1 MVFRRGVESLVAVAR
16 SRAIPSTL
24 SSQGSTRKKLAAAS
38 GCILEYI
45 GDVAVMA
52 GNRDERRRCWDYLN
66 WLLKQRK
73 GALSVDPK
81 GRDDVLELPV
91 PSGKAGRLSGKG
103 GNVLR
108 SIEKETSTFCF
119 LTDHRAAA
127 DGESRDE
134 LMLIFGQDKRDRYK
148 AMDLME
154 DAMEGK
160 YQPKGGGGGDRGG
173 RGGGGGDRG
182 GRGGG
187 GGATEGPTRA
197 TTSPS
202 GSAPGA
208 ISAVSRTTSAAAGAA
223 GVGPTGT
230 RRRGG
235 TGAGDPTAGA
245 VGATRPRPRQA
256 RALRRRARRG
266 IEGGRA
272 GGQGRGS
279 RSQAG
284 RGSPVRQAVKAHRAC
299 RNRSLIKRVSKK

>member
-1 MVFRRGVESLVAVAR
+1 ML
-16 SRAIPSTL
+16 
-24 SSQGSTRKKLAAAS
+24 
-38 GCILEYI
+38 GC
-45 GDVAVMA
+45 
-52 GNRDERRRCWDYLN
+52 LN

-73 GALSVDPK
+73 GAEPSTPRVATTCS
-81 GRDDVLELPV
+81 ELPV

-134 LMLIFGQDKRDRYK
+134 LMPSSARIKRDRYK

-154 DAMEGK
+154 DAMEGTS
-160 YQPKGGGGGDRGG
+160 PRAAAAVTGVDAAAAVTGVDAAAAA
-173 RGGGGGDRG
+173 
-182 GRGGG
+182 
-187 GGATEGPTRA
+187 ATEGPTRA

-245 VGATRPRPRQA
+245 VGATATATATGAGPTATGAAGDRGGGGE
-256 RALRRRARRG
+256 RA
-266 IEGGRA
+266 GRA
-272 GGQGRGS
+272 EE
-279 RSQAG
+279 AG
-284 RGSPVRQAVKAHRAC
+284 ARPGEDPPVRQAVKAHRAC
-299 RNRSLIKRVSKK
+299 RNRPFINAC

>member
-1 MVFRRGVESLVAVAR
+1 
-16 SRAIPSTL
+16 
-24 SSQGSTRKKLAAAS
+24 
-38 GCILEYI
+38 
-45 GDVAVMA
+45 MA

-73 GALSVDPK
+73 GALNVDPK

-134 LMLIFGQDKRDRYK
+134 LMLIFGKDKRGRYM

-160 YQPKGGGGGDRGG
+160 YQPKGGGGGSGG
-173 RGGGGGDRG
+173 GGGGGDRG

-187 GGATEGPTRA
+187 GNRRSDACHDFSIGKCTRGDKCRFSHDAPRRDGGRGGPDRGRGGPDRGRDRRDRDRDRDRRGPYGDGRGGGGGSRGGERA
-197 TTSPS
+197 
-202 GSAPGA
+202 G
-208 ISAVSRTTSAAAGAA
+208 RDEEAGARP
-223 GVGPTGT
+223 GEDPRYD
-230 RRRGG
+230 RR
-235 TGAGDPTAGA
+235 
-245 VGATRPRPRQA
+245 
-256 RALRRRARRG
+256 
-266 IEGGRA
+266 
-272 GGQGRGS
+272 
-279 RSQAG
+279 
-284 RGSPVRQAVKAHRAC
+284 
-299 RNRSLIKRVSKK
+299 

>member
-1 MVFRRGVESLVAVAR
+1 MFFRRGVESLVAVAR

-187 GGATEGPTRA
+187 GGNRRSDACHDFSVGKCTRGDKCRFSHDVGGGGGRGGRSDRDASPRRDGRGGPDR
-197 TTSPS
+197 
-202 GSAPGA
+202 GRG
-208 ISAVSRTTSAAAGAA
+208 R
-223 GVGPTGT
+223 
-230 RRRGG
+230 RDRDRDRDRRGPY
-235 TGAGDPTAGA
+235 GD
-245 VGATRPRPRQA
+245 
-256 RALRRRARRG
+256 
-266 IEGGRA
+266 
-272 GGQGRGS
+272 GRGGGS
-279 RSQAG
+279 RGGERAG
-284 RGSPVRQAVKAHRAC
+284 RGSAAFTFQ
-299 RNRSLIKRVSKK
+299 

>member
-1 MVFRRGVESLVAVAR
+1 MFFRRGAESLVAVAR

-187 GGATEGPTRA
+187 GGNRRSDACHDFSVGKCTRGDKCRFSHDVGGGGSRGGRSDRDASPRRDGRGGPDRGRGRRDRDRDRDRRGPYGDGRGGGSRGGERA
-197 TTSPS
+197 
-202 GSAPGA
+202 GRAEE
-208 ISAVSRTTSAAAGAA
+208 AGARP
-223 GVGPTGT
+223 GEDPRYD
-230 RRRGG
+230 RR
-235 TGAGDPTAGA
+235 
-245 VGATRPRPRQA
+245 
-256 RALRRRARRG
+256 
-266 IEGGRA
+266 
-272 GGQGRGS
+272 
-279 RSQAG
+279 
-284 RGSPVRQAVKAHRAC
+284 
-299 RNRSLIKRVSKK
+299 

>member
-1 MVFRRGVESLVAVAR
+1 
-16 SRAIPSTL
+16 
-24 SSQGSTRKKLAAAS
+24 
-38 GCILEYI
+38 
-45 GDVAVMA
+45 MA

-134 LMLIFGQDKRDRYK
+134 LMLIFGRDKRDRYK

-160 YQPKGGGGGDRGG
+160 YQPKGGGGGGGDRGG
-173 RGGGGGDRG
+173 RDARGGGDRG

-187 GGATEGPTRA
+187 GNKRSDACHDFSVGRCTGE
-197 TTSPS
+197 
-202 GSAPGA
+202 
-208 ISAVSRTTSAAAGAA
+208 TSAGS
-223 GVGPTGT
+223 PTTWQPPADPRG
-230 RRRGG
+230 REVRRGRVAEAG
-235 TGAGDPTAGA
+235 RARGPDRGARGRRD
-245 VGATRPRPRQA
+245 RDRDRDRA

-266 IEGGRA
+266 RGVEGGERGAA
-272 GGQGRGS
+272 GTRK
-279 RSQAG
+279 AG
-284 RGSPVRQAVKAHRAC
+284 ARPGEDPRYDR
-299 RNRSLIKRVSKK
+299 R

>member
-1 MVFRRGVESLVAVAR
+1 
-16 SRAIPSTL
+16 
-24 SSQGSTRKKLAAAS
+24 
-38 GCILEYI
+38 
-45 GDVAVMA
+45 MA

-134 LMLIFGQDKRDRYK
+134 LMLIFGRDKRDRYK

-160 YQPKGGGGGDRGG
+160 YQPKGGGGCGLKRLLLLRLVLLHPLHALHDHLPRLLHPPELHQLTREERVVLGLLRVELDGAEQQLRRLLRLLEVRSALAVPVRRLAEIG
-173 RGGGGGDRG
+173 RQVRRLLRVRHALDELLR
-182 GRGGG
+182 RL
-187 GGATEGPTRA
+187 GALELR
-197 TTSPS
+197 
-202 GSAPGA
+202 
-208 ISAVSRTTSAAAGAA
+208 
-223 GVGPTGT
+223 
-230 RRRGG
+230 
-235 TGAGDPTAGA
+235 TGA
-245 VGATRPRPRQA
+245 PRRLGEAEDQA
-256 RALRRRARRG
+256 RGRFPIRSRR
-266 IEGGRA
+266 
-272 GGQGRGS
+272 QS
-279 RSQAG
+279 LF
-284 RGSPVRQAVKAHRAC
+284 VRLFGLVE
-299 RNRSLIKRVSKK
+299 I

>member
-1 MVFRRGVESLVAVAR
+1 
-16 SRAIPSTL
+16 
-24 SSQGSTRKKLAAAS
+24 
-38 GCILEYI
+38 
-45 GDVAVMA
+45 MA

-134 LMLIFGQDKRDRYK
+134 LMLIFGRDKRDRYK

-160 YQPKGGGGGDRGG
+160 YQPKGGGGGGGDRGG
-173 RGGGGGDRG
+173 RDARGGGDRG

-187 GGATEGPTRA
+187 GNKRSDACHDFSVGKCTRGDKCRF
-197 TTSPS
+197 SHD
-202 GSAPGA
+202 
-208 ISAVSRTTSAAAGAA
+208 VAAAGPA
-223 GVGPTGT
+223 GAGGPTGT

-245 VGATRPRPRQA
+245 VGATATATATGAGPTA
-256 RALRRRARRG
+256 TTRRG
-266 IEGGRA
+266 GGRGGRA
-272 GGQGRGS
+272 GGRQGRGS

-284 RGSPVRQAVKAHRAC
+284 ARIPDTTGGESASRVC
-299 RNRSLIKRVSKK
+299 RNRLIKRVLKIIGARVERVVRSGVGPCRAHSSSLPSSSAAAA

>member
-1 MVFRRGVESLVAVAR
+1 MFFRRGVESLVAVAR

-173 RGGGGGDRG
+173 RGGGGGNRRSDACHDFSVGKCTRGDKCRFSHDVGGGG
-182 GRGGG
+182 GRGGRSDRDASPRRDGRGGPDRGRGRRDRDRDRDRRGPYSDGRG
-187 GGATEGPTRA
+187 GGSRGGERA
-197 TTSPS
+197 
-202 GSAPGA
+202 GRAEE
-208 ISAVSRTTSAAAGAA
+208 AGARP
-223 GVGPTGT
+223 GEDPRYD
-230 RRRGG
+230 RR
-235 TGAGDPTAGA
+235 
-245 VGATRPRPRQA
+245 
-256 RALRRRARRG
+256 
-266 IEGGRA
+266 
-272 GGQGRGS
+272 
-279 RSQAG
+279 
-284 RGSPVRQAVKAHRAC
+284 
-299 RNRSLIKRVSKK
+299 